1 VTIGYN
7 PTLAWGDGAAEE
19 ALCDEPER
27 AVGRADPRGAEAAVA
42 SPAEPRRSGHV
53 EEYGSLDLLP
63 LLCTPAG
70 ISRREAEAVP
80 ECPRLAPAESVI
92 T

>member
-1 VTIGYN
+1 M
-7 PTLAWGDGAAEE
+7 
-19 ALCDEPER
+19 
-27 AVGRADPRGAEAAVA
+27 A
-42 SPAEPRRSGHV
+42 SPAEPCRSGHV

-80 ECPRLAPAESVI
+80 ECPRLAPGESVI
-92 T
+92 EYKSPLNVLKDTYDYSCY